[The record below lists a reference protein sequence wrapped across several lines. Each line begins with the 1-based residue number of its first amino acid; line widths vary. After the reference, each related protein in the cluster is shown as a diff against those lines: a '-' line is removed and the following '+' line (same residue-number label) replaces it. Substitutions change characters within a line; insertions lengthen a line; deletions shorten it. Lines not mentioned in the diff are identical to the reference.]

1 MRLRIWAALLAV
13 ALWPRVASAE
23 WLEASSDHFVI
34 YADDSPRDIERFS
47 EQLERFHAGM
57 ALLTQH
63 SPPKPSPSNRVTVYV
78 VRNDAAVRD
87 LYAGDSRFVS
97 GFYLPRAGGSLAVVP
112 RVDAQN
118 GREPDFSM
126 VVLLHEYAHHFLIS
140 SSSMAM
146 PRWLSEGGAEFF
158 ASASFE
164 RDGSL
169 GMGRP
174 AQHRG
179 WELFNAADVSVAE
192 LLDPA
197 RYEGRQKRSYD
208 AFYGKSWL
216 LYHFLTFDKDRAG
229 QLQRYVKLLAEGKSM
244 PDAAAAA
251 FGDLGVLEKALDRYL
266 RKPRMTA
273 LRLAPDALQT
283 GPIAV
288 RKLSAGEA
296 AIMPVRIRSRVGVD
310 EELAKVVVAKARGVA
325 ARFPGDAGVLS
336 ALAEAEYDAG
346 NDKEAIAA
354 ADAALAIDP
363 GRANA
368 YVQKGYALFRKA
380 QDAAPKDAEA
390 AYKRARAP
398 FLALNKLEN
407 DHPLPLVY
415 YYRSFTEQ
423 GREPPDVAISG
434 LVRAAELAPFDLGLR
449 MNVAMALIQTG
460 RQSEARV
467 ALGPVA
473 FNPHGGEG
481 AQAARN
487 LLDRLAAEPG
497 WKGEGMAAVM
507 AVAREEEAE
516 PGATP

>member
-1 MRLRIWAALLAV
+1 MRFTIWAALLAA
-13 ALWPRVASAE
+13 ALWPRAASAE

-34 YADDSPRDIERFS
+34 YADDSERDIQRFS

-57 ALLTQH
+57 ALLTH
-63 SPPKPSPSNRVTVYV
+63 NSVPKPSPSNRVTVYV

-87 LYAGDSRFVS
+87 LYGGDSRFVS
-97 GFYLPRAGGSLAVVP
+97 GFYVPRAGGSLAIVP
-112 RVDAQN
+112 RVEARA
-118 GREPDFSM
+118 GSELDFSM

-164 RDGSL
+164 RDGTL

-192 LLDPA
+192 LLDPE
-197 RYEGRQKRSYD
+197 RYEKRQKRDYD

-216 LYHFLTFDKDRAG
+216 LYHFLTFDKEREG
-229 QLQRYVKLLAEGKSM
+229 QLARYVRLLAEGKSM
-244 PDAAAAA
+244 PDAAVEA
-251 FGDLGVLEKALDRYL
+251 FGDLRELEKAVDRYL
-266 RKPRMTA
+266 RKPRLIA
-273 LRLAPDALQT
+273 LRLGPELLQT

-288 RKLSAGEA
+288 RRLSAGEA

-310 EELAKVVVAKARGVA
+310 EDLARSLVGKARAIA

-336 ALAEAEYDAG
+336 ALAEAEYDTG
-346 NDKEAIAA
+346 NDDEAIAA
-354 ADAALAIDP
+354 ADAAIAIDP
-363 GRANA
+363 ARVNA
-368 YVQKGYALFRKA
+368 YVQKGYALFRQA

-415 YYRSFTEQ
+415 YYRSFAEQ
-423 GREPPDVAISG
+423 GGRPPELAISG
-434 LVRAAELAPFDLGLR
+434 LVRASDLAPFDLGLR
-449 MNVAMALIQTG
+449 MNVATALIQAG
-460 RQSEARV
+460 RQPEARF
-467 ALGPVA
+467 ALEPVA
-473 FNPHGGEG
+473 FNPHGGEM

-487 LLDRLAAEPG
+487 LLDRLTAEPG
-497 WKGEGMAAVM
+497 WKGEGMGAVVAASGG
-507 AVAREEEAE
+507 AGTEE
-516 PGATP
+516 GTR